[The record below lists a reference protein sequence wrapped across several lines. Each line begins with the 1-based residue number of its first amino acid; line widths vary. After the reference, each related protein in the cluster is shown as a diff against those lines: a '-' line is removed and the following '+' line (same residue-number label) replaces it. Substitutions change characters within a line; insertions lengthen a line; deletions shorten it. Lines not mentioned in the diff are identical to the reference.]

1 MERLLV
7 LRLECI
13 GVTAEAVLNGIP
25 VARIKALPEAASVIT
40 VPVHEYTIAGGN
52 QIELVIEPP
61 PPGRTVAPKPLL
73 SNGRRGAS
81 LRLLLPRIGQVAHPA
96 NARPLGE
103 LDWAPYA
110 DEVNEMPLTLRRTVE
125 LPIGFPRWRWL
136 DAPVID
142 DPQPLLAPAAAYLQ
156 DLALAL
162 ARGDPEPMLQAARL
176 RLEDLAQAYQQD
188 LAATAGRWRAQIQQL
203 HARQPLEPTMPAADT
218 LLLRPVAGGRLLEC
232 LDPAGEPVLRSPVA
246 DAGQVS
252 WPLRLAAIDGKF
264 YVMR

>member
-13 GVTAEAVLNGIP
+13 GITAEAMLNGIP
-25 VARIKALPEAASVIT
+25 LARINASPEAASVVT
-40 VPVHEYTIAGGN
+40 VPIHEYTIAGGN
-52 QIELVIEPP
+52 HIELVIEPP

-81 LRLLLPRIGQVAHPA
+81 LRLLLPRIGQVAHPS
-96 NARPLGE
+96 NARLLGE
-103 LDWAPYA
+103 LDWAPHA
-110 DEVNEMPLTLRRTVE
+110 DDVNEIPLTLRRTVE

-142 DPQPLLAPAAAYLQ
+142 DTRILLAPVAAYLQ
-156 DLALAL
+156 DLALGL
-162 ARGDPEPMLQAARL
+162 ARGDPEPLLQAARL
-176 RLEDLAQAYQQD
+176 RLEDLARAYQQD
-188 LAATAGRWRAQIQQL
+188 LVATAARWRAQIQQL
-203 HARQPLEPTMPAADT
+203 HARQPLEPTMPTADA

-232 LDPAGEPVLRSPVA
+232 LDLAGEPVLRSPVA
-246 DAGQVS
+246 DGGQMS

-264 YVMR
+264 YVLR